1 LFGEAGDMIVS
12 AARTTD
18 ARLIDLEPHYDERG
32 FFARTWCRRE
42 LANHGIETEIAQEST
57 SYSHRRGTL
66 RGLHFQTPPHD
77 EAKIVRCIRG
87 AIFNVIA
94 DLRPQSPTYLQW
106 EGFHL
111 DAENRRA
118 VYVPRGFAHGFQ
130 ALAGN
135 TEVYYQISN
144 FHAPGAADG
153 VRYDDPAFG
162 IRWPLPISVISQRDL
177 AWPDFHRDGVVAPAW

>member
-1 LFGEAGDMIVS
+1 MIVT
-12 AARTTD
+12 ATRIAD
-18 ARLIDLEPHYDERG
+18 ARLIELEPYHDERG

-42 LANHGIETEIAQEST
+42 LSEHGLEVEIAQESL
-57 SYSHRRGTL
+57 SFNHRRATL
-66 RGLHFQTPPHD
+66 RGLHFQRPPHD

-87 AIFNVIA
+87 ALFDVIV
-94 DLRPQSPTYLQW
+94 DLRPDSPTYLQW

-111 DAENRRA
+111 DSENRRA

-130 ALAGN
+130 TLAGN
-135 TEVYYQISN
+135 TEVLYQIST

-177 AWPDFHRDGVVAPAW
+177 AWPDFHRDGVAAPAW